1 MEFFKKYQKFVT
13 EPNEKFAPVV
23 NAKNAKSVTQP
34 LNDPPE
40 VNEDS
45 EKCFYGGS
53 YRGLFSLV
61 RHSYQDSPTK
71 IFWII
76 LSAVFH
82 LRTLQLTG
90 YFGAEKRNPSGNL
103 TPDELLTAGV
113 LVDILQLLR
122 YNTHAVIE
130 HFTVRFV
137 KFSNYI
143 HSPNAD
149 L

>member
-1 MEFFKKYQKFVT
+1 MT

-23 NAKNAKSVTQP
+23 NAKIKQSSTKP
-34 LNDPPE
+34 LDSPIE
-40 VNEDS
+40 ANEES

-61 RHSYQDSPTK
+61 RHSYQDSPTN

-90 YFGAEKRNPSGNL
+90 YFGAEKRNSIGNL
-103 TPDELLTAGV
+103 TPDELLSAGV

-130 HFTVRFV
+130 HFTVSSAL
-137 KFSNYI
+137 KI
-143 HSPNAD
+143 
-149 L
+149 

>member
-1 MEFFKKYQKFVT
+1 MKC
-13 EPNEKFAPVV
+13 PNEKFAPTL
-23 NAKNAKSVTQP
+23 NAKIDQSHTQP
-34 LNDPPE
+34 LNEPLE
-40 VNEDS
+40 ANEDT

-61 RHSYQDSPTK
+61 RHSYNDSASN

-90 YFGAEKRNPSGNL
+90 YFGSEKRNPDGNL
-103 TPDELLTAGV
+103 KPDELLVAGV

-130 HFTVRFV
+130 HFTVSLFT
-137 KFSNYI
+137 
-143 HSPNAD
+143 
-149 L
+149 